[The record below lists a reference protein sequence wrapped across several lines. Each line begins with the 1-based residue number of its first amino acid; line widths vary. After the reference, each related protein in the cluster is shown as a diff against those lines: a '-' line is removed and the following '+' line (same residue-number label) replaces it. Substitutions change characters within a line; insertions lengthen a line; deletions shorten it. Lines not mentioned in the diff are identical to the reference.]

1 VARQLGYRFVDTGLM
16 YRAATWLALQRHVDL
31 LDDDALGRLIENA
44 SLEVVLPASGEA
56 GAGRVL
62 VDGIDVTGDL
72 RTTDVGAAVSVVSR
86 VPSVREAMVDLQRR
100 LASEGGIVMA
110 GRDIGTVVLPDAP
123 LKVYLDASPKER
135 VRRRLE
141 ELRLAGRDVNE
152 EQVREELALRDDIDS
167 SRDVSPLRAAVDAV
181 VINTDGLTLDQV
193 VGRILELVR
202 CR

>member
-1 VARQLGYRFVDTGLM
+1 
-16 YRAATWLALQRHVDL
+16 
-31 LDDDALGRLIENA
+31 
-44 SLEVVLPASGEA
+44 
-56 GAGRVL
+56 
-62 VDGIDVTGDL
+62 
-72 RTTDVGAAVSVVSR
+72 
-86 VPSVREAMVDLQRR
+86 MVDLQRR